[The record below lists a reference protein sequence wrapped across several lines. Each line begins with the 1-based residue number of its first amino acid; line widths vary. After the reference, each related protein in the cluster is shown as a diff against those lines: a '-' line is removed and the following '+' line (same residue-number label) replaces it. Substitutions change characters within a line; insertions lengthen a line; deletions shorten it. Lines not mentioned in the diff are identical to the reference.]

1 MKRTERE
8 KGAVLVEMAFMLPI
22 LTLIFLMVIDIGLVV
37 REHQLLQ
44 NAAREG
50 AHYSALKQ
58 NWISPL
64 NPTATLLKIQQV
76 VVDYCAAEN
85 ITIST
90 ANVSVDQNYT
100 IPLGGGLTAKGSL
113 VTVTYTRPM
122 LVLGRPLLPSGSMD
136 LQARAVFRNLY

>member
-1 MKRTERE
+1 
-8 KGAVLVEMAFMLPI
+8 MLPI